1 MAIRQTEDK
10 ITALY
15 ERLSR
20 DDDLAGDSNSIQT
33 QKRYLESYAEQ
44 NGYTNIVH
52 YTDDGWSGGNFDRPD
67 WKRLIRD
74 IEAGLVGTVLVKD
87 MSRVGRN
94 YLQTGFYTE
103 IFFREHGVHFIAIAN
118 NVDNEDQS
126 SNEFAPFL
134 NIMNEW
140 YLRDQS
146 RKIAAAYKVKGNS
159 GRPTTN
165 NAIYGY
171 KKDPDDKDHWLI
183 DEEAAA
189 VVRRIFRLAVEG
201 HGPYEISAMLTAE
214 GVESPSYYQATRGRG
229 NFKTRVDE
237 SRPCDWYGETV
248 KTILARP
255 EYMGHTV
262 NFRTSKKSYK
272 DKSVKN
278 DPEDWL
284 IFENTHEAI
293 VDEETWKLAQK
304 TKRAKHRIDTTG
316 EANPFTGLVFCAY
329 CGAKMYNHRQYQS
342 GTEPEDGK
350 LMDSY
355 NCSTYTLTIERAEK
369 KCFSHSITTKA
380 LRALTLETIRTVSK
394 YAIENEEEFIRKVR
408 EAAEIRQDEAAKD
421 LKRRISKA
429 KKRHAELETMIKA
442 LYESF
447 LLGKIPEKRFEML
460 STSYEAEQAEL
471 DEIIT
476 QDQASL
482 DVFMSDSARID
493 QFMALARKYRDFDEL
508 TTPMINEFIEKI
520 LVHQVTRDEY
530 GDRCQEV
537 EIYLNFI
544 GNFQVP
550 PEEPTPE
557 ELAELEAQRK
567 KRAANRR
574 KYERKK
580 ERERLIEEG
589 LLIPGEPYHLTCKCC
604 GKSFDSKSP
613 NAMFCGPNCRG
624 KYYRQEAA
632 EDRKRECVCPVCGKT
647 FVTVQYNAKFC
658 SDECRYQGQL
668 KRQAAKKA
676 EQRAAKK
683 AEAATAT
690 AENKNAEATK
700 TA

>member
-146 RKIAAAYKVKGNS
+146 RKVAAAYKVKGNS
-159 GRPTTN
+159 GKPTTN

-171 KKDPDDKDHWLI
+171 KKDPGDKDHWLI

-189 VVRRIFRLAVEG
+189 VVRRIFRLSVEG
-201 HGPYEISAMLTAE
+201 HGPYDISAILTAE
-214 GVESPSYYQATRGRG
+214 RVESPAYYLGKHGRG
-229 NFKTRVDE
+229 IWKNAMEDA
-237 SRPCDWYGETV
+237 RPYDWYGETI

-272 DKSVKN
+272 EKAVRN
-278 DPEDWL
+278 APEDWL

-293 VDEETWKLAQK
+293 VDPETWQLAQR
-304 TKRAKHRIDTTG
+304 TKRAKHRIDTIG
-316 EANPFTGLVFCAY
+316 EANPFTGLVFCAD
-329 CGAKMYNHRQYQS
+329 CGSKMYNHR
-342 GTEPEDGK
+342 K
-350 LMDSY
+350 LENPDDPNSKLSADSY
-355 NCSTYTLTIERAEK
+355 NCSTYTLTIERAERQ
-369 KCFSHSITTKA
+369 CFSHSISTRA
-380 LRALTLETIRTVSK
+380 LRTLTLETIRTVSK

-460 STSYEAEQAEL
+460 SASYEAEQAEL
-471 DEIIT
+471 DEIIA

-493 QFMALARKYRDFDEL
+493 QFMALAKKYRDFDEL

-567 KRAANRR
+567 KRATNRR

-580 ERERLIEEG
+580 ERERQIQEG

-604 GKSFDSKSP
+604 GQPFDSKSP

-632 EDRKRECVCPVCGKT
+632 EDRKRECVCPICGKT
-647 FVTVQYNAKFC
+647 FVTVQYNAIFC

-683 AEAATAT
+683 AEAAAVA
-690 AENKNAEATK
+690 AENENAAETK

>member
-1 MAIRQTEDK
+1 MAIRQTEEK
-10 ITALY
+10 VTALY
-15 ERLSR
+15 ELLSR
-20 DDDLAGDSNSIQT
+20 DDELAGDSNSIQT

-44 NGYTNIVH
+44 QGYTNIVH

-74 IEAGLVGTVLVKD
+74 IEADLVGTVLVKD

-146 RKIAAAYKVKGNS
+146 RKVAAAYKVKGNS
-159 GRPTTN
+159 GKPTTN

-171 KKDPDDKDHWLI
+171 KKDPEDKDHWLI

-201 HGPYEISAMLTAE
+201 HGPYDISAMLTAE
-214 GVESPSYYQATRGRG
+214 KVESPSYYHAKHGRG
-229 NFKTRVDE
+229 NFKNRVDE
-237 SRPCDWYGETV
+237 SRPYDWYGETV
-248 KTILARP
+248 KSILARP

-262 NFRTSKKSYK
+262 NFRSSKKSYK
-272 DKSVKN
+272 DKRIQN
-278 DPEDWL
+278 APEDWL

-316 EANPFTGLVFCAY
+316 EANPFTGLVFCAD

-342 GTEPEDGK
+342 GTDPAERK
-350 LMDSY
+350 LIDSY
-355 NCSTYTLTIERAEK
+355 NCSTYTLTIERAER
-369 KCFSHSITTKA
+369 KCFSHSISTNA
-380 LRALTLETIRTVSK
+380 LRTLTLETIRIVSK

-408 EAAEIRQDEAAKD
+408 EAAEIRQDEAAKE
-421 LKRRISKA
+421 LRRKISKA
-429 KKRHAELETMIKA
+429 KKRHTELETMIKA

-447 LLGKIPEKRFEML
+447 LLGKIPEKRFEIL
-460 STSYEAEQAEL
+460 SASYEAEQAEL
-471 DEIIT
+471 DELIA
-476 QDQASL
+476 QDQTSL
-482 DVFMSDSARID
+482 DVFVSDSTRIE
-493 QFMALARKYRDFDEL
+493 QFLKLAKKYRDFDEL

-557 ELAELEAQRK
+557 ELAEIEAQRK

-580 ERERLIEEG
+580 ERERQIQEG
-589 LLIPGEPYHLTCKCC
+589 LIIPGEPYKLTCKCC
-604 GKSFDSKSP
+604 GETFESVMP
-613 NAMFCGPNCRG
+613 NAMYCSHTCQMN
-624 KYYRQEAA
+624 YYRREAA
-632 EDRKRECVCPVCGKT
+632 ENRKPECVCPVCGKT
-647 FVTVQYNAKFC
+647 FVTAQYNAKYC

-668 KRQAAKKA
+668 ERQRKQKAAKRAEERARKA
-676 EQRAAKK
+676 D
-683 AEAATAT
+683 AESE
-690 AENKNAEATK
+690 AETK

>member
-1 MAIRQTEDK
+1 MAIRQTEEK

-20 DDDLAGDSNSIQT
+20 DDDIAGDSNSIQT

-44 NGYTNIVH
+44 HGYTNVVH
-52 YTDDGWSGGNFDRPD
+52 YTDDGWSGGNFERPD

-103 IFFREHGVHFIAIAN
+103 IYFREHDVHFIAIAN
-118 NVDNEDQS
+118 NVDSEDQS

-146 RKIAAAYKVKGNS
+146 RKVAAAYKVKGNS
-159 GRPTTN
+159 GKPTTN

-171 KKDPDDKDHWLI
+171 RKDPEDKDHWLI

-189 VVRRIFRLAVEG
+189 VVKRIFRLSVEG

-214 GVESPSYYQATRGRG
+214 KVESPAYYLAKHGRG
-229 NFKTRVDE
+229 THKNLIDE
-237 SRPCDWYGETV
+237 DRPYDWYGETV
-248 KTILARP
+248 RAILARP

-272 DKSVKN
+272 DKRKRN
-278 DPEDWL
+278 NPEDWL

-293 VDEETWKLAQK
+293 VDEDTWRLAQR

-316 EANPFTGLVFCAY
+316 EANPFTGLVFCAD
-329 CGAKMYNHRQYQS
+329 CGAKMYNHRQYKS
-342 GTEPEDGK
+342 GTNPPRK
-350 LMDSY
+350 TLVDSY
-355 NCSTYTLTIERAEK
+355 NCSTYTLTIERAER
-369 KCFSHSITTKA
+369 KCFSHSISSDA

-394 YAIENEEEFIRKVR
+394 YAIENEEVFTRKVR
-408 EAAEIRQDEAAKD
+408 EAAEIRQNEAAKD

-429 KKRHAELETMIKA
+429 KKRHTELETMIKA

-447 LLGKIPEKRFEML
+447 LLGRIPEKRFEML
-460 STSYEAEQAEL
+460 SASYEAEQAEL

-476 QDQASL
+476 RDQASL
-482 DVFMSDSARID
+482 DVFVSDSTRIE
-493 QFMALARKYRDFDEL
+493 QFMKLAKKYRDFDEL
-508 TTPMINEFIEKI
+508 TTPMINEFVDKI

-550 PEEPTPE
+550 PEELTPE
-557 ELAELEAQRK
+557 ELAEIEAQRK
-567 KRAANRR
+567 KRAAQRR
-574 KYERKK
+574 KYARKK
-580 ERERLIEEG
+580 ERDRQIQEG
-589 LLIPGEPYHLTCKCC
+589 LIIPGEPYKLTCKCC
-604 GKSFDSKSP
+604 GKAFESKDP
-613 NAMFCGPNCRG
+613 HAMYCNQNCRG
-624 KYYRQEAA
+624 KFYRKEAA
-632 EDRKRECVCPVCGKT
+632 ESRKRECVCPVCGKS
-647 FVTVQYNAKFC
+647 FVTIQYNAIYCCKEC
-658 SDECRYQGQL
+658 SYQGQRE
-668 KRQAAKKA
+668 RQRKKKAAKRAEERARKA
-676 EQRAAKK
+676 
-683 AEAATAT
+683 
-690 AENKNAEATK
+690 NAIADEPSEKESTIK
-700 TA
+700 

>member
-146 RKIAAAYKVKGNS
+146 RKVAAAFKVKGMS
-159 GRPTTN
+159 GKPTTTD
-165 NAIYGY
+165 AIYGY
-171 KKDPDDKDHWLI
+171 KKDPEDKDHWLI

-214 GVESPSYYQATRGRG
+214 GVESPSYYLAKRGRG
-229 NFKTRVDE
+229 KWKNTFDE
-237 SRPCDWYGETV
+237 SRPCDWYGFTV
-248 KTILARP
+248 GSILSKP

-262 NFRTSKKSYK
+262 NFRTTKKSYK
-272 DKSVKN
+272 DKAVMN
-278 DPEDWL
+278 DPEDWV

-293 VDEETWKLAQK
+293 VDPETWRLAQK
-304 TKRAKHRIDTTG
+304 TRRTVHRVDTTG
-316 EANPFTGLVFCAY
+316 EANPFTGLVFCAD
-329 CGAKMYNHRQYQS
+329 CGAKMYNHRRLENPDDPS
-342 GTEPEDGK
+342 GK
-350 LMDSY
+350 LKSDSY
-355 NCSTYTLTIERAEK
+355 NCSTFTLTIERAEK

-380 LRALTLETIRTVSK
+380 LRALTLETIRIVSK

-421 LKRRISKA
+421 LKRRIGKA

-460 STSYEAEQAEL
+460 SASYEAEQAEL
-471 DEIIT
+471 DEIIA

-493 QFMALARKYRDFDEL
+493 QFMALAKKYRDFDEL

-580 ERERLIEEG
+580 ERERQIQEG
-589 LLIPGEPYHLTCKCC
+589 LLVPGEPYHLTCKCC
-604 GKSFDSKSP
+604 GNTFDAKSP
-613 NAMFCGPNCRG
+613 KAMFCSPKCRA
-624 KYYRQEAA
+624 KYYSQTAA
-632 EDRKRECVCPVCGKT
+632 ESKKHECVCENCGTQFITTRSDKKYCCDACR
-647 FVTVQYNAKFC
+647 VKARNRNQYEK
-658 SDECRYQGQL
+658 S
-668 KRQAAKKA
+668 KA
-676 EQRAAKK
+676 LRAAGSGPTSVPS
-683 AEAATAT
+683 ADSSPSEITAT
-690 AENKNAEATK
+690 A
-700 TA
+700 